1 MQVLD
6 PGCYLGN
13 TRGNAYAN
21 GIRMAVTRYTA
32 EDLPNCALHAHV
44 NPHLTLLLRG
54 ATLETRAGRCY
65 ERLAGQTVF
74 FYGDEPHQNSQ
85 TLVGSQN
92 LNVEF
97 DPRFFEQLNLRPADL
112 HAAVQQPAGASA
124 QLLKAYKEFL
134 VNDQFS
140 ADSIFMTLLTAFDQG
155 ARGRREPVA
164 PWLGTV
170 EELLRDRWDQPVTL
184 QELSAATGRH
194 PVTISRQFHRY
205 AGCTLGE
212 YMRRLKVERALT
224 LIHQPGTSLT
234 EVAYACGFTD
244 QSHFGRSFREL
255 TGFRPHEYKKGFF

>member
-1 MQVLD
+1 MQILD

-13 TRGNAYAN
+13 TRGTAYAN
-21 GIRMAVTRYTA
+21 GIWVAVTRYAA

-54 ATLETRAGRCY
+54 ATLETRAGRRY
-65 ERLAGQTVF
+65 ERMTGQTVF

-85 TLVGSQN
+85 TLIGSQN

-97 DPRFFEQLNLRPADL
+97 DPRFFEQLDFKEADL
-112 HAAVQQPAGASA
+112 HAAVQQNAGTSA
-124 QLLKAYKEFL
+124 RLLKAYKEFL
-134 VNDQFS
+134 VDDQFS
-140 ADSIFMTLLTAFDQG
+140 ADSIFMTLLTAFDKQ
-155 ARGRREPVA
+155 ARTRPEPA
-164 PWLGTV
+164 ASWLATV
-170 EELLRDRWDQPVTL
+170 EELLRDRWDQPVSL

-224 LIHQPGTSLT
+224 LIHRPGTSLT
-234 EVAYACGFTD
+234 EVAHACGFTD

-255 TGFRPHEYKKGFF
+255 TGFGPKEYKKL